1 MAHSLGPSRHVLRL
15 LILLA
20 PACACSAPQGS
31 RQDSGTDYEMYGGEV
46 SVVGLDS
53 PDPDVRAAA
62 AALRDG
68 QAWRAT
74 RLVLPALR
82 SAGRRT
88 PEAVLVA
95 ARAAAEWQGW
105 DEVRQFLRDARWL
118 DSEFGGEGREL
129 LARAA
134 LAKGDFLGA
143 TAHAAAAVRVAPNA
157 TTRAV
162 RLVLLGRAYDRRDL
176 RDSARVAYA
185 SAIDQLPLAAD

>member
-1 MAHSLGPSRHVLRL
+1 MAAG
-15 LILLA
+15 
-20 PACACSAPQGS
+20 
-31 RQDSGTDYEMYGGEV
+31 
-46 SVVGLDS
+46 
-53 PDPDVRAAA
+53 
-62 AALRDG
+62 AALHNG
-68 QAWRAT
+68 QGWRAT

-82 SAGRRT
+82 NAGRRT

-118 DSEFGGEGREL
+118 DSEFDGEGREL

-134 LAKGDFLGA
+134 LAKGDLVGA
-143 TAHAAAAVRVAPNA
+143 TEHAAAALRAAPNA

-185 SAIDQLPLAAD
+185 SAIDQLPLAADWGRLRAAQGTADGGIRSQLLRDVR